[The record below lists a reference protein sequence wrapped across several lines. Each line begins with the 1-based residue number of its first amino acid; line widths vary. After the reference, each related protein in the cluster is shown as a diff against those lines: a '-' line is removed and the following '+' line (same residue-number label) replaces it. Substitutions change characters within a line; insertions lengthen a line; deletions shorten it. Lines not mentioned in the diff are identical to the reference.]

1 MLQRIELQ
9 DSLSLPDLYDED
21 GHNLL
26 HRAAYDNTF
35 RISEF
40 LITYYK
46 QRLAQ
51 HLKEIECSRQ
61 NKANPEQL
69 NAETINNI
77 KNEVRSRV
85 AQWINTPSQSEQ
97 GFYPLHF
104 ASFHGN
110 IQLIKL
116 LMRNKADH
124 TVKTSEGINMLHVAA
139 QGDQAY
145 SLTYFKYKGLS
156 IMSKDKERS
165 TPLHWACCA
174 GSDTASYYLQSWG
187 VDVNAVDFLGYTPLH
202 LAVRYSNRF
211 PNTRTIKELLIKGAD
226 RDATERSGLKPIDL
240 VETLEDNET
249 KDELKQLLVKPRIFL
264 PCCHFRTPMVKIERT
279 NKCVVLFLALML
291 LTFICNMLFVYPCKS
306 IHMLKDLILSCVLV
320 QIFMLT
326 DGSLSC
332 S

>member
-9 DSLSLPDLYDED
+9 DSLSLPELYDED

-51 HLKEIECSRQ
+51 HLKNIECERQ
-61 NKANPEQL
+61 GKANPDQL
-69 NAETINNI
+69 NVETMNNI
-77 KNEVRSRV
+77 KNEVRHRV
-85 AQWINTPSQSEQ
+85 AQWINTPSVSEQ

-116 LMRNKADH
+116 LMRNKADF

-145 SLTYFKYKGLS
+145 SLTYFKSKGLC

-174 GSDTASYYLQSWG
+174 GSDTASYYL
-187 VDVNAVDFLGYTPLH
+187 
-202 LAVRYSNRF
+202 
-211 PNTRTIKELLIKGAD
+211 
-226 RDATERSGLKPIDL
+226 
-240 VETLEDNET
+240 
-249 KDELKQLLVKPRIFL
+249 
-264 PCCHFRTPMVKIERT
+264 
-279 NKCVVLFLALML
+279 
-291 LTFICNMLFVYPCKS
+291 
-306 IHMLKDLILSCVLV
+306 
-320 QIFMLT
+320 
-326 DGSLSC
+326 
-332 S
+332 